1 MLEGSRFQVG
11 LSFYAQF
18 CFVLQLSKPYLQALH
33 GAFGILQ
40 LCRFRV
46 ALFRIGLRS
55 VLQLMP
61 LLNPQFAVL
70 RAGGARY
77 GFDLRE
83 LAGLHRS
90 VRGMDPLRAVFDEH
104 GVNLQ
109 VGPIRGDTEYDVTYG
124 DGSNVRAAL
133 EMRWRKRLLADLV
146 KRMAGTR
153 PRSVYVDAVTASA
166 SVSSSSREYT
176 WVPCSTVSCDTR
188 STAFNTSASEAFRSI
203 AKPSGTSDFWSWCGD
218 CGPAATP

>member
-61 LLNPQFAVL
+61 LLQIRSLPCFAL
-70 RAGGARY
+70 EEHDMALN
-77 GFDLRE
+77 LRE

-109 VGPIRGDTEYDVTYG
+109 VGPIRGDAEYDVTYG

-133 EMRWRKRLLADLV
+133 EMRWRKRLLANLV
-146 KRMAGTR
+146 
-153 PRSVYVDAVTASA
+153 
-166 SVSSSSREYT
+166 
-176 WVPCSTVSCDTR
+176 
-188 STAFNTSASEAFRSI
+188 
-203 AKPSGTSDFWSWCGD
+203 
-218 CGPAATP
+218 